1 MSKRTWLLV
10 LTCLPA
16 LACGPRGEGARQRS
30 SPSPAAEASN
40 PRGVGICRSFGIPGG
55 FDTGGRRVDGAVPGE
70 LLGGRVGDG
79 SPFPVA
85 LAACVQDPDCDG
97 VTSEWYLGM
106 PWFVVRD
113 SQRFAEDEDSYAC
126 TALVGDRP

>member
-1 MSKRTWLLV
+1 MSNRAWIPALACTL
-10 LTCLPA
+10 A
-16 LACGPRGEGARQRS
+16 LACGPRGEGANQRPS
-30 SPSPAAEASN
+30 ASPAAEASN
-40 PRGVGICRSFGIPGG
+40 PRGDGVCRSFGVPAG
-55 FDTGGRRVDGAVPGE
+55 FDTRGRRVDGAVPGE

-97 VTSEWYLGM
+97 ITSEWYTGM

-113 SQRFAEDEDSYAC
+113 GQRFAQDDDSYAC
-126 TALVGDRP
+126 TALVGVRP